1 MNYKFEQLIQKGAP
15 KQKSRSDYED
25 EDDEDYYR
33 PMHSGLFYR
42 RSSNAKFTYYIDS
55 YIGAPSQYRPLL
67 QCMEN
72 MQEGDKLD
80 IFIQSGGG
88 RLDATMAIIN
98 GMHSTEGDVTVISN
112 GMTASAAGII
122 LLSAPELVISP
133 VSQFMAH
140 NCTFGSSGKTG
151 EIESDVNFR
160 KKYLDKLLDESYY
173 GFLTLEEISEMKKGV
188 DYYFD
193 SDEILERLERRSK
206 IHQADI
212 AKEAKEQAAK
222 QAAMSP
228 KPATK
233 ATTKKK

>member
-1 MNYKFEQLIQKGAP
+1 MKNLNKANKT
-15 KQKSRSDYED
+15 RSDFDD

-42 RSSNAKFTYYIDS
+42 RSTNTKFTYYIDS

-88 RLDATMAIIN
+88 RLDSSMAIIN
-98 GMHSTEGDVTVISN
+98 AMHSTEGDVTVISN

-133 VSQFMAH
+133 VSQFMCHQASL
-140 NCTFGSSGKTG
+140 GSGGKLG
-151 EIESDVNFR
+151 EVDSHIQFS
-160 KKYLDKLLDESYY
+160 KKYITKLMDESYY
-173 GFLTLEEISEMKKGV
+173 GFLTPEEIQEMKKGV
-188 DYYFD
+188 DYYFE

-206 IHQADI
+206 IHQSDM
-212 AKEAKEQAAK
+212 AKEAKEKASATSVAGAK

-228 KPATK
+228 KPA
-233 ATTKKK
+233 ANKKNKI

>member
-1 MNYKFEQLIQKGAP
+1 MKNLNKASKT
-15 KQKSRSDYED
+15 RSDFDD

-33 PMHSGLFYR
+33 PVHSGLFYR
-42 RSSNAKFTYYIDS
+42 RSNNTKFTYYIDS

-140 NCTFGSSGKTG
+140 NATFGTYGKVG
-151 EIESDVNFR
+151 EIESNVNFS
-160 KKYLDKLLDESYY
+160 KKYLDKLLNESYY
-173 GFLTLEEISEMKKGV
+173 GFLTSEEISEMKKGV

-206 IHQADI
+206 IHQADL
-212 AKEAKEQAAK
+212 AKEAAK
-222 QAAMSP
+222 QVVKSP
-228 KPATK
+228 KPKPVTK
-233 ATTKKK
+233 AANKKK

>member
-1 MNYKFEQLIQKGAP
+1 MRNLKKAN
-15 KQKSRSDYED
+15 KTRSDFDD

-42 RSSNAKFTYYIDS
+42 RSTNTKFTYYIDQD
-55 YIGAPSQYRPLL
+55 IGAPSQYRPLL

-72 MQEGDKLD
+72 MSEGDKLH
-80 IFIQSGGG
+80 IFINSGGG
-88 RLDATMAIIN
+88 RVDTAMAIIN

-140 NCTFGSSGKTG
+140 NATFGTYGKVG
-151 EIESDVNFR
+151 EIESNVNFS
-160 KKYLDKLLDESYY
+160 KKYLDKLLNESYY
-173 GFLTLEEISEMKKGV
+173 GFLTPEEIQEMKKGV

-212 AKEAKEQAAK
+212 AKEVKEQAAK
-222 QAAMSP
+222 QAVMSL
-228 KPATK
+228 KPAVK
-233 ATTKKK
+233 AANKKNKI

>member
-1 MNYKFEQLIQKGAP
+1 MKNLSKANKT
-15 KQKSRSDYED
+15 RSDFDD
-25 EDDEDYYR
+25 EDDEDCYR

-42 RSSNAKFTYYIDS
+42 RSNNTKFTYYIDS

-88 RLDATMAIIN
+88 RLDSTMSIIN

-112 GMTASAAGII
+112 GLTASAAGII

-133 VSQFMAH
+133 VSQFMCHQASL
-140 NCTFGSSGKTG
+140 GSGGKLG
-151 EIESDVNFR
+151 EVDSHIQFS
-160 KKYLDKLLDESYY
+160 KKYITKLMDESYY
-173 GFLTLEEISEMKKGV
+173 GFLTPEEIQEMKKGV
-188 DYYFD
+188 DYYFE

-206 IHQADI
+206 IHQADM
-212 AKEAKEQAAK
+212 AKEAKQQEAAK
-222 QAAMSP
+222 QVVKSP
-228 KPATK
+228 KPKPAAK
-233 ATTKKK
+233 AANKKK

>member
-1 MNYKFEQLIQKGAP
+1 MKNLNKANKT
-15 KQKSRSDYED
+15 RSDF
-25 EDDEDYYR
+25 DDEDEEDYYH

-42 RSSNAKFTYYIDS
+42 RSNCTKFTYYIDQ

-88 RLDATMAIIN
+88 RIDASMAIIN
-98 GMHSTEGDVTVISN
+98 GMHNTEGNVTVISN

-140 NCTFGSSGKTG
+140 NCTFGSYGKTG

-173 GFLTLEEISEMKKGV
+173 GFLTSGEIAEMKKGV

-206 IHQADI
+206 IHQSDI
-212 AKEAKEQAAK
+212 AKEVKEQATK
-222 QAAMSP
+222 QVVKASKP
-228 KPATK
+228 KPVVK
-233 ATTKKK
+233 AVIKKK

>member
-1 MNYKFEQLIQKGAP
+1 MKNLS
-15 KQKSRSDYED
+15 KSNKTRSDFDDE
-25 EDDEDYYR
+25 EDDDFCR

-42 RSSNAKFTYYIDS
+42 RITNTNFTYYIDQ

-72 MQEGDKLD
+72 MGEGDKLD
-80 IFIQSGGG
+80 IFVNSGGG
-88 RLDATMAIIN
+88 RLDSAMAIIN

-140 NCTFGSSGKTG
+140 NTTFGTYGKVG
-151 EIESDVNFR
+151 EIESNVNFS
-160 KKYLDKLLDESYY
+160 KKYLDKLLNESYY
-173 GFLTLEEISEMKKGV
+173 GFLTPQEIQEMKKGV

-193 SDEILERLERRSK
+193 SEEILERLERRSK
-206 IHQADI
+206 IHQADL
-212 AKEAKEQAAK
+212 AREAKEQEAAK
-222 QAAMSP
+222 QVVKSP
-228 KPATK
+228 KPQPAVK
-233 ATTKKK
+233 AASKKK

>member
-1 MNYKFEQLIQKGAP
+1 MKYKFEQLIQKGAP
-15 KQKSRSDYED
+15 KQKIRSDYDD

-88 RLDATMAIIN
+88 RLDASMAIIN
-98 GMHSTEGDVTVISN
+98 AMHSTEGDVTVISN

-122 LLSAPELVISP
+122 LLQAPELIITP

-140 NCTFGSSGKTG
+140 QASLGSGGKLG
-151 EIESDVNFR
+151 EIDSHIQFS
-160 KKYLDKLLDESYY
+160 KKYITKLIEESYY
-173 GFLTLEEISEMKKGV
+173 GFLTPDEISETKKGV

-233 ATTKKK
+233 AASKKK